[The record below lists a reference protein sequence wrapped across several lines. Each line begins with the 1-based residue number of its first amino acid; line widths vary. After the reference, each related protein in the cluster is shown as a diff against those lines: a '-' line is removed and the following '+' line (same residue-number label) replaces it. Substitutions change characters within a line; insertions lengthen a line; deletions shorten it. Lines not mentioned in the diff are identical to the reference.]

1 MAVAERR
8 LRMANSQM
16 QFLPSSLEAEQSVI
30 GALML
35 ENNRWDDVV
44 ERIVV
49 GDFYNRAHQ
58 QIFKA
63 MQRLVESGQPIDL
76 ITLSESI
83 EKAPDNLFES
93 IGGFA
98 YLAELAKNT
107 PSAANTNAYAEIVRD
122 RSQARQLVALGK
134 KISADA
140 MSTAHGRI
148 KISDIAEQAEQT
160 LFDISEQREA
170 KSEIP
175 LQQGLTLV
183 VNRLERNYAVPD
195 GITGTPTGYI
205 ELDKETCGLQEA
217 DLIILAARPS
227 MGKTSLGLNFAE
239 NAFGRVS
246 DKPVFIF
253 SLEMP
258 ADQLLMRMAAS
269 IAHVSVQAM
278 RSGQLNDE
286 DWARISDALGVMKS
300 WGDRLVIDDNSDLT
314 PSLLRSR
321 LRRFIRKYGQPCLVM
336 VDYLQLM
343 SSPGSENRTQE
354 ISVISRSLKA
364 IAKHFNVPLLA
375 LSQLNRASQ
384 TRADKRPTL
393 SDLRDGGSLE
403 QDADMIMFIHREEVY
418 DSNTPDKGLAEI
430 IIGKQR
436 QGPVGTVKLAFDAQ
450 YTRFREWN
458 LGYGEKY

>member
-1 MAVAERR
+1 
-8 LRMANSQM
+8 MANSQM
-16 QFLPSSLEAEQSVI
+16 QHLPFSLEAEQSVI

-44 ERIVV
+44 ERIVA

-83 EKAPDNLFES
+83 EKAPNNLFES

-122 RSQARQLVALGK
+122 RSQARQLISLGK

-140 MSTAHGRI
+140 MSTAQGRI
-148 KISDIAEQAEQT
+148 KISDIAEQAEQA

-170 KSEIP
+170 KSETTV
-175 LQQGLTLV
+175 QEGLTLV
-183 VNRLERNYAVPD
+183 ANRLERNFSIPD
-195 GITGTPTGYI
+195 GITGTPTGYS
-205 ELDKETCGLQEA
+205 ELDKETCGLQDA

-239 NAFGRVS
+239 NAIERIS
-246 DKPVFIF
+246 DKPIFIF

-258 ADQLLMRMAAS
+258 TDQLLIRMVAS
-269 IAHVSVQAM
+269 IAGVSVQAM

-286 DWARISDALGVMKS
+286 EWGKISNALGVMKD
-300 WGDRLVIDDNSDLT
+300 WEDRLVIDDNSDLT

-321 LRRFIRKYGQPCLVM
+321 LRRFIRKYGKPSLVM

-354 ISVISRSLKA
+354 ISVISRSLKF
-364 IAKHFNVPLLA
+364 IAKHFDVPLLA

-418 DSNTPDKGLAEI
+418 DSNTSDKGLAEI

-450 YTRFREWN
+450 YTRFRDSTS
-458 LGYGEKY
+458 GHRDQY

>member
-1 MAVAERR
+1 
-8 LRMANSQM
+8 MANSQM
-16 QFLPSSLEAEQSVI
+16 QHLPFSLEAEQSVI

-44 ERIVV
+44 ERIVA

-83 EKAPDNLFES
+83 EKAPNNLFES

-122 RSQARQLVALGK
+122 RSQARQLVTLGK
-134 KISADA
+134 KISSDA
-140 MSTAHGRI
+140 MSTAQGRI
-148 KISDIAEQAEQT
+148 KVSDIAEQAEQA

-170 KSEIP
+170 KSETTV
-175 LQQGLTLV
+175 QEGLTLV
-183 VNRLERNYAVPD
+183 ANRLERNYSIPD
-195 GITGTPTGYI
+195 GITGTPTGYS
-205 ELDKETCGLQEA
+205 ELDKETCGLQDA

-239 NAFGRVS
+239 NAIERIP
-246 DKPVFIF
+246 DKPIFIF

-258 ADQLLMRMAAS
+258 TEQLLMRMVAS
-269 IAHVSVQAM
+269 IAGVSVQAM
-278 RSGQLNDE
+278 RSGQLSDE
-286 DWARISDALGVMKS
+286 EWGKISNALGVMKD
-300 WGDRLVIDDNSDLT
+300 WEDRLVIDDNSDLT

-321 LRRFIRKYGQPCLVM
+321 LRRFIRKYGQPSLVM

-354 ISVISRSLKA
+354 ISVISRSLKF
-364 IAKHFNVPLLA
+364 IAKHFDVPLLA

-418 DSNTPDKGLAEI
+418 DSNTSDKGLAEI

-450 YTRFREWN
+450 YTRFRDAKS
-458 LGYGEKY
+458 GYGEQY

>member
-1 MAVAERR
+1 MP
-8 LRMANSQM
+8 NSQT
-16 QFLPSSLEAEQSVI
+16 QHLPFSLEAEQSVI

-44 ERIVV
+44 ERIVA

-63 MQRLVESGQPIDL
+63 MQRLVENGQPIDL

-83 EKAPDNLFES
+83 EKAPNNLFES

-122 RSQARQLVALGK
+122 RSQARQLIALGK

-140 MSTAHGRI
+140 MSTAHGQI
-148 KISDIAEQAEQT
+148 KVSDIAEQAEQA
-160 LFDISEQREA
+160 LFNISEQRET
-170 KSEIP
+170 KGEIA
-175 LQQGLTLV
+175 LQHGLTLV
-183 VNRLERNYAVPD
+183 VDRLERNNAVSD
-195 GITGTPTGYI
+195 GITGTPTGYR
-205 ELDKETCGLQEA
+205 ELDKETCGLQDS

-227 MGKTSLGLNFAE
+227 MGKTSLGLNFSE
-239 NAFGRVS
+239 NAFGLVS
-246 DKPVFIF
+246 DKPIFIF

-258 ADQLLMRMAAS
+258 AEQLLMRMTAS
-269 IAHVSVQAM
+269 IAKVSVQAM
-278 RSGQLNDE
+278 RSGQLDDE
-286 DWARISDALGVMKS
+286 AWARISDALGIMKS
-300 WGDRLVIDDNSDLT
+300 WENRLIIDDNSDLT

-321 LRRFIRKYGQPCLVM
+321 LRRFIRKYGKPCLVM
-336 VDYLQLM
+336 IDYLQLM

-364 IAKHFNVPLLA
+364 IAKYFDVPLVA

-403 QDADMIMFIHREEVY
+403 QDADMIIFIHREEVY
-418 DSNTPDKGLAEI
+418 DSNTSDKGLAEI

-450 YTRFREWN
+450 YTRFRD
-458 LGYGEKY
+458 LSSGYGEKY

>member
-1 MAVAERR
+1 
-8 LRMANSQM
+8 MANSQM
-16 QFLPSSLEAEQSVI
+16 QHLPFSLEAEQSVL

-44 ERIVV
+44 ERIVA

-83 EKAPDNLFES
+83 EKAPNNLFES

-122 RSQARQLVALGK
+122 RSQARQLISLGK

-140 MSTAHGRI
+140 MSTAQGRI
-148 KISDIAEQAEQT
+148 KISDIAEQAEQA

-170 KSEIP
+170 KSETTV
-175 LQQGLTLV
+175 QEGLTLV
-183 VNRLERNYAVPD
+183 ANRLERNFSIPD
-195 GITGTPTGYI
+195 GITGTPTGYS
-205 ELDKETCGLQEA
+205 ELDKETCGLQDA

-239 NAFGRVS
+239 NAIERIS
-246 DKPVFIF
+246 DKPIFIF

-258 ADQLLMRMAAS
+258 TDQLLMRMVAS
-269 IAHVSVQAM
+269 IAGVSVQAM

-286 DWARISDALGVMKS
+286 EWGKISNALGVMKD
-300 WGDRLVIDDNSDLT
+300 WEDRLVIDDNSDLT

-321 LRRFIRKYGQPCLVM
+321 LRRFIRKYGKPSLVM

-354 ISVISRSLKA
+354 ISVISRSLKF
-364 IAKHFNVPLLA
+364 IAKYFDVPLLA

-418 DSNTPDKGLAEI
+418 DSNTSDKGLAEI

-450 YTRFREWN
+450 YTRFRDSTS
-458 LGYGEKY
+458 GHRDQY

>member
-1 MAVAERR
+1 
-8 LRMANSQM
+8 MANSQM
-16 QFLPSSLEAEQSVI
+16 QHLPFSLEAEQSVI

-44 ERIVV
+44 ERIVA

-83 EKAPDNLFES
+83 EKAPNNLFES

-122 RSQARQLVALGK
+122 RSQARQLISLGK

-140 MSTAHGRI
+140 MSTAQGRI
-148 KISDIAEQAEQT
+148 KISDIAEQAEQA

-170 KSEIP
+170 KSETTVRE
-175 LQQGLTLV
+175 GLTLV
-183 VNRLERNYAVPD
+183 ANRLERNFSIPD
-195 GITGTPTGYI
+195 GITGTPTGYS
-205 ELDKETCGLQEA
+205 ELDKETCGLQDA

-239 NAFGRVS
+239 NAIERIS
-246 DKPVFIF
+246 DKPIFIF

-258 ADQLLMRMAAS
+258 TDQLLMRIVAS
-269 IAHVSVQAM
+269 IAGVSVQAM

-286 DWARISDALGVMKS
+286 EWGKISNALGVMKD
-300 WGDRLVIDDNSDLT
+300 WEDRLIIDDNSDLT

-321 LRRFIRKYGQPCLVM
+321 LRRFIRKYGKPSLVM

-354 ISVISRSLKA
+354 ISVISRSLKF
-364 IAKHFNVPLLA
+364 IAKYFDVPLLA

-418 DSNTPDKGLAEI
+418 DSNTSDKGLAEI

-450 YTRFREWN
+450 YTRFRDSTS
-458 LGYGEKY
+458 GHRDQY

>member
-1 MAVAERR
+1 
-8 LRMANSQM
+8 MANQM
-16 QFLPSSLEAEQSVI
+16 QFLPSSLEAEQSVL
-30 GALML
+30 GSLML

-44 ERIVV
+44 ERIAAS
-49 GDFYNRAHQ
+49 DFYNRAHQ
-58 QIFKA
+58 QIFQA
-63 MQRLVESGQPIDL
+63 MQRLVNSGQPIDL
-76 ITLSESI
+76 ITLSESM
-83 EKAPDNLFES
+83 EKAPNSPLES

-122 RSQARQLVALGK
+122 RSQARQLISLGK

>member
-1 MAVAERR
+1 MP
-8 LRMANSQM
+8 NSQT
-16 QFLPSSLEAEQSVI
+16 QHLPFSLEAEQSVI

-44 ERIVV
+44 ERIVA

-63 MQRLVESGQPIDL
+63 MQRLVENGQPIDL

-83 EKAPDNLFES
+83 EKAPNNLFES

-122 RSQARQLVALGK
+122 RSQARQLIALGK

-140 MSTAHGRI
+140 MSTAHGQI
-148 KISDIAEQAEQT
+148 KVSDIAEQAEQA
-160 LFDISEQREA
+160 LFNISEQRET
-170 KSEIP
+170 KGEIA
-175 LQQGLTLV
+175 LQHGLTLV
-183 VNRLERNYAVPD
+183 VDRLERNNAVSD
-195 GITGTPTGYI
+195 GITGTPTGYR
-205 ELDKETCGLQEA
+205 ELDKETCGLQDS

-227 MGKTSLGLNFAE
+227 MGKTSLGLNFSE
-239 NAFGRVS
+239 NAFGLVS
-246 DKPVFIF
+246 DKPIFIF

-258 ADQLLMRMAAS
+258 AEQLLMRMTAS
-269 IAHVSVQAM
+269 IAKVSVQAM
-278 RSGQLNDE
+278 RSGQLDDE
-286 DWARISDALGVMKS
+286 AWARISDALGIMKS
-300 WGDRLVIDDNSDLT
+300 WENRLIIDDNSDLT

-321 LRRFIRKYGQPCLVM
+321 LRRFIRKYGKPCLVM
-336 VDYLQLM
+336 IDYLQLM

-364 IAKHFNVPLLA
+364 IAKYFDVPLVA

-393 SDLRDGGSLE
+393 SELRDGGSLE
-403 QDADMIMFIHREEVY
+403 QDADMIIFIHREEVY
-418 DSNTPDKGLAEI
+418 DSNTSDKGLAEI

-450 YTRFREWN
+450 YTRFRD
-458 LGYGEKY
+458 LSSGYGEKY

>member
-1 MAVAERR
+1 
-8 LRMANSQM
+8 MANSQM
-16 QFLPSSLEAEQSVI
+16 QHLPFSLEAEQSVI

-44 ERIVV
+44 ERIVA

-58 QIFKA
+58 QIFTA
-63 MQRLVESGQPIDL
+63 MQRLVENGQPVDL
-76 ITLSESI
+76 LTLSESI
-83 EKAPDNLFES
+83 EKAPNNLFES

-122 RSQARQLVALGK
+122 RSQARQLVTLGK

-140 MSTAHGRI
+140 MSTTQGRI
-148 KISDIAEQAEQT
+148 KVSDIAEQAEQA
-160 LFDISEQREA
+160 LFDISEQRET
-170 KSEIP
+170 KSEITV
-175 LQQGLTLV
+175 QQGLALV
-183 VNRLERNYAVPD
+183 ADRLERNYSIPD

-205 ELDKETCGLQEA
+205 ELDKETCGLQDA

-239 NAFGRVS
+239 NAIERIT
-246 DKPVFIF
+246 DKFIFIF

-258 ADQLLMRMAAS
+258 TEQLLMRMAAS
-269 IAHVSVQAM
+269 IAGVSVQAM
-278 RSGQLNDE
+278 RSGQLSDE
-286 DWARISDALGVMKS
+286 DWGKISNALGVMKS
-300 WGDRLVIDDNSDLT
+300 WEDRLVIDDNSDLT

-321 LRRFIRKYGQPCLVM
+321 LRRFIRKYGQPSLVM
-336 VDYLQLM
+336 IDYLQLM

-354 ISVISRSLKA
+354 ISVISRSLKS

-403 QDADMIMFIHREEVY
+403 QDADMIMFIHREEAY
-418 DSNTPDKGLAEI
+418 DPNTSDKGLAEI

-450 YTRFREWN
+450 YTRFREWH

>member
-8 LRMANSQM
+8 LCMASSQT
-16 QFLPSSLEAEQSVI
+16 QHLPFSLEAEQSVL

-44 ERIVV
+44 ERVV
-49 GDFYNRAHQ
+49 AGDFYNRAHQ

-83 EKAPDNLFES
+83 EKSPNNLFES

-122 RSQARQLVALGK
+122 RSQARQLIALGK

-140 MSTAHGRI
+140 MSTAHGQI
-148 KISDIAEQAEQT
+148 KVSDIAEQAEQA

-170 KSEIP
+170 QREV
-175 LQQGLTLV
+175 TAAEALV
-183 VNRLERNYAVPD
+183 QVVDRLERNNKIPD
-195 GITGTPTGYI
+195 GITGTPTGFI

-227 MGKTSLGLNFAE
+227 MGKTALGVNIAE
-239 NAFGRVS
+239 NALSRVP

-258 ADQLLMRMAAS
+258 AEQLMMRIAAS
-269 IAHVSVQAM
+269 IGRVSIQAM
-278 RSGQLNDE
+278 RSGQMNDE
-286 DWARISDALGVMKS
+286 DWGRFSGAMELIQS
-300 WGDRLVIDDNSDLT
+300 WGDRLVIDDSSFLT
-314 PSLLRSR
+314 PSLVRSR
-321 LRRFIRKYGQPCLVM
+321 LRRLIRKYGKPSLAM
-336 VDYLQLM
+336 IDYLQMM
-343 SSPGSENRTQE
+343 SSPGAENRTQE
-354 ISVISRSLKA
+354 IAAISLGLKGC
-364 IAKHFNVPLLA
+364 AKTFKIPMLV
-375 LSQLNRASQ
+375 LSQLNRSPQA
-384 TRADKRPTL
+384 RADKRPTL

-403 QDADMIMFIHREEVY
+403 QDGDLIMFIHREEAY
-418 DSNTPDKGLAEI
+418 DPNTPDKGLAEI

-450 YTRFREWN
+450 YTRFRDSTS
-458 LGYGEKY
+458 GHRDQY

>member
-1 MAVAERR
+1 
-8 LRMANSQM
+8 MANSQM
-16 QFLPSSLEAEQSVI
+16 QHLPFSLEAEQSVI

-44 ERIVV
+44 ERIVA

-83 EKAPDNLFES
+83 EKAPNNLFES

-122 RSQARQLVALGK
+122 RSQARQLISLGK

-140 MSTAHGRI
+140 MSTAHGQI
-148 KISDIAEQAEQT
+148 KVSDIAEQAEQA
-160 LFDISEQREA
+160 LFNISEQRET
-170 KSEIP
+170 KGEIA
-175 LQQGLTLV
+175 LQHGLTLV
-183 VNRLERNYAVPD
+183 VDRLERNNAVSD
-195 GITGTPTGYI
+195 GITGTPTGYR
-205 ELDKETCGLQEA
+205 ELDKETCGLQDA

-227 MGKTSLGLNFAE
+227 MGKTSLGLNFSE
-239 NAFGRVS
+239 NAFGLVS
-246 DKPVFIF
+246 DKPIFIF

-258 ADQLLMRMAAS
+258 AEQLLMRMTAS
-269 IAHVSVQAM
+269 IAKVSVQAM
-278 RSGQLNDE
+278 RSGQLDDE
-286 DWARISDALGVMKS
+286 AWARISDALGIMKS
-300 WGDRLVIDDNSDLT
+300 WENRLIIDDNSDLT

-321 LRRFIRKYGQPCLVM
+321 LRRFIRKYGKPCLVM
-336 VDYLQLM
+336 IDYLQLM

-364 IAKHFNVPLLA
+364 IAKYFDVPLVA

-418 DSNTPDKGLAEI
+418 DSNTSDKGLAEI

-450 YTRFREWN
+450 YTRFRD
-458 LGYGEKY
+458 LSSGYGEKY

>member
-1 MAVAERR
+1 
-8 LRMANSQM
+8 MANSQT
-16 QFLPSSLEAEQSVI
+16 QHLPFSLEAEQSVI

-44 ERIVV
+44 ERIVA
-49 GDFYNRAHQ
+49 GDFYNLAHQ

-76 ITLSESI
+76 ITLSDSI
-83 EKAPDNLFES
+83 EKAPNNLFES

-122 RSQARQLVALGK
+122 RSQARQLVTLGK
-134 KISADA
+134 QISTDA
-140 MSTAHGRI
+140 MSTAQGRI
-148 KISDIAEQAEQT
+148 KVSDIAEQAEQA
-160 LFDISEQREA
+160 LFDISEQRET
-170 KSEIP
+170 KTEIP

-183 VNRLERNYAVPD
+183 VNRLERNYAVSD
-195 GITGTPTGYI
+195 GITGTPTGYS

-269 IAHVSVQAM
+269 IAGVSVQAM
-278 RSGQLNDE
+278 RSGQLSDE

-403 QDADMIMFIHREEVY
+403 QDADMIMFIHREEAY
-418 DSNTPDKGLAEI
+418 DPNTSDKGLAEI

-450 YTRFREWN
+450 YTRFREWH

>member
-1 MAVAERR
+1 
-8 LRMANSQM
+8 MANSQM
-16 QFLPSSLEAEQSVI
+16 QHLPFSLEAEQSVI

-44 ERIVV
+44 ERIVA

-83 EKAPDNLFES
+83 EKAPNNLFES

-122 RSQARQLVALGK
+122 RSQARQLISLGK

-140 MSTAHGRI
+140 MSTAQGRI
-148 KISDIAEQAEQT
+148 KISDIAEQAEQA

-170 KSEIP
+170 KSETTV
-175 LQQGLTLV
+175 QEGLTLV
-183 VNRLERNYAVPD
+183 ANRLERNFSIPD
-195 GITGTPTGYI
+195 GITGTPTGYS
-205 ELDKETCGLQEA
+205 ELDKETCGLQDA

-239 NAFGRVS
+239 NAIERIS
-246 DKPVFIF
+246 DKPIFIF

-258 ADQLLMRMAAS
+258 TDQLLMRMVAS
-269 IAHVSVQAM
+269 IAGVSVQAM

-286 DWARISDALGVMKS
+286 EWGKISNALGVMKD
-300 WGDRLVIDDNSDLT
+300 WEDRLIIDDNSDLT

-321 LRRFIRKYGQPCLVM
+321 LRRFIRKYGKPSLVM

-354 ISVISRSLKA
+354 ISVISRSLKF
-364 IAKHFNVPLLA
+364 IAKYFDVPLLA

-418 DSNTPDKGLAEI
+418 DSNTSDKGLAEI

-450 YTRFREWN
+450 YTRFRDSTS
-458 LGYGEKY
+458 GHRDQY

>member
-1 MAVAERR
+1 
-8 LRMANSQM
+8 MANSQM
-16 QFLPSSLEAEQSVI
+16 QHLPFSLEAEQSVI

-44 ERIVV
+44 ERIVA

-83 EKAPDNLFES
+83 EKAPNNLFES

-122 RSQARQLVALGK
+122 RSQARQLIALGK

-140 MSTAHGRI
+140 MSTAHGQI
-148 KISDIAEQAEQT
+148 KVSDIAEQAEQA
-160 LFDISEQREA
+160 LFNISEQRET
-170 KSEIP
+170 KGEIA
-175 LQQGLTLV
+175 LQHGLTLV
-183 VNRLERNYAVPD
+183 VDRLERNNAVSD
-195 GITGTPTGYI
+195 GITGTPTGYR
-205 ELDKETCGLQEA
+205 ELDKETCGLQDA

-227 MGKTSLGLNFAE
+227 MGKTSLGLNFSE
-239 NAFGRVS
+239 NAFGLVS
-246 DKPVFIF
+246 DKPIFIF

-258 ADQLLMRMAAS
+258 AEQLLMRMTAS
-269 IAHVSVQAM
+269 IAKVSVQAM
-278 RSGQLNDE
+278 RSGQLDDE
-286 DWARISDALGVMKS
+286 AWARISDALGIMKS
-300 WGDRLVIDDNSDLT
+300 WENRLIIDDNSDLT

-321 LRRFIRKYGQPCLVM
+321 LRRFIRKYGKPCLVM
-336 VDYLQLM
+336 IDYLQLM

-364 IAKHFNVPLLA
+364 IAKYFDIPLVA

-384 TRADKRPTL
+384 TRVDKRPTL

-418 DSNTPDKGLAEI
+418 DSNTSDKGLAEI

-450 YTRFREWN
+450 YTRFRDSTS
-458 LGYGEKY
+458 GHRDQY

>member
-1 MAVAERR
+1 
-8 LRMANSQM
+8 MANSQT
-16 QFLPSSLEAEQSVI
+16 QHLPFSLEAEQSVI

-44 ERIVV
+44 ERIVA

-83 EKAPDNLFES
+83 EKAPNNLFES
-93 IGGFA
+93 IGGFS

-107 PSAANTNAYAEIVRD
+107 PSAGNTNAYAEIVRD
-122 RSQARQLVALGK
+122 RSQARQLISLGK

-140 MSTAHGRI
+140 MSTAQGRI
-148 KISDIAEQAEQT
+148 KVSDIAEHAEQA
-160 LFDISEQREA
+160 LFDISEQRET
-170 KSEIP
+170 KSETTV
-175 LQQGLTLV
+175 QEGLTLV
-183 VNRLERNYAVPD
+183 ANRLERNSSIPD
-195 GITGTPTGYI
+195 GITGTPTGYR

-217 DLIILAARPS
+217 DFIILAARPS

-239 NAFGRVS
+239 NAIERIT
-246 DKPVFIF
+246 DKFIFIF

-258 ADQLLMRMAAS
+258 TEQLLMRMAAS
-269 IAHVSVQAM
+269 IAGVGIQEM
-278 RSGQLNDE
+278 RSGQLSDE
-286 DWARISDALGVMKS
+286 DWGKISNALGVMKS
-300 WGDRLVIDDNSDLT
+300 WEDRLVIDDNSDLT

-321 LRRFIRKYGQPCLVM
+321 LRRFIRKYGQPSLVM
-336 VDYLQLM
+336 IDYLQLM

-403 QDADMIMFIHREEVY
+403 QDADMIIFIHREEAY
-418 DSNTPDKGLAEI
+418 DPNTSDKGLAEI

-450 YTRFREWN
+450 YTRFREWH

>member
-1 MAVAERR
+1 
-8 LRMANSQM
+8 MANSQM
-16 QFLPSSLEAEQSVI
+16 QNLPFSLEAEQSVI

-44 ERIVV
+44 ERVV
-49 GDFYNRAHQ
+49 AGDFYNRAHQ
-58 QIFKA
+58 QIFNA

-83 EKAPDNLFES
+83 EKAPNNLFES
-93 IGGFA
+93 VGGFA

-122 RSQARQLVALGK
+122 RNQARQLIALGK

-140 MSTAHGRI
+140 MSTAHGQI
-148 KISDIAEQAEQT
+148 KVSDIAEQAEQA
-160 LFDISEQREA
+160 LFNISEQRET
-170 KSEIP
+170 KGEIT

-183 VNRLERNYAVPD
+183 VDRLERNNAVSD
-195 GITGTPTGYI
+195 GITGTPTGYR
-205 ELDKETCGLQEA
+205 ELDKETCGLQDA

-239 NAFGRVS
+239 NAFGLVS
-246 DKPVFIF
+246 DKPIFIF

-258 ADQLLMRMAAS
+258 AEQLLMRMTAS
-269 IAHVSVQAM
+269 IAKVSVQAM
-278 RSGQLNDE
+278 RSGQLDDE
-286 DWARISDALGVMKS
+286 AWARISDALGIMKS
-300 WGDRLVIDDNSDLT
+300 WENRLIIDDNSDLT

-321 LRRFIRKYGQPCLVM
+321 LRRFIRKYGKPCLVM
-336 VDYLQLM
+336 IDYLQLM

-364 IAKHFNVPLLA
+364 IAKYFDVPLVA

-384 TRADKRPTL
+384 TRTDRRPTL

-418 DSNTPDKGLAEI
+418 DSNTSDKGLAEI

-450 YTRFREWN
+450 YTRFRDSSS
-458 LGYGEKY
+458 GYGEKY

>member
-1 MAVAERR
+1 
-8 LRMANSQM
+8 MANSQM
-16 QFLPSSLEAEQSVI
+16 QHIPFSLEAEQSVI

-44 ERIVV
+44 ERIVA

-83 EKAPDNLFES
+83 EKAPNNLFES

-122 RSQARQLVALGK
+122 RSQARQLISLGK

-140 MSTAHGRI
+140 MSTAQGRI
-148 KISDIAEQAEQT
+148 KISDIAEQAEQA

-170 KSEIP
+170 KSETTV
-175 LQQGLTLV
+175 QEGLTLV
-183 VNRLERNYAVPD
+183 ANRLERNFSIPD
-195 GITGTPTGYI
+195 GITGTPTGYS
-205 ELDKETCGLQEA
+205 ELDKETCGLQDA

-239 NAFGRVS
+239 NAIERIS
-246 DKPVFIF
+246 DKPIFIF

-258 ADQLLMRMAAS
+258 TDQLLMRMVAS
-269 IAHVSVQAM
+269 IAGVSVQAM

-286 DWARISDALGVMKS
+286 EWGKISNALGVMKD
-300 WGDRLVIDDNSDLT
+300 WEDRLVIDDNSDLT

-321 LRRFIRKYGQPCLVM
+321 LRRFIRKYGKPSLVM

-354 ISVISRSLKA
+354 ISVISRSLKF
-364 IAKHFNVPLLA
+364 IAKYFDVPLLA

-418 DSNTPDKGLAEI
+418 DSNTSDKGLAEI

-450 YTRFREWN
+450 YTRFRDSTS
-458 LGYGEKY
+458 GHRDQY

>member
-8 LRMANSQM
+8 LSMPNSQT
-16 QFLPSSLEAEQSVI
+16 QHLPFSLEAEQSVI

-44 ERIVV
+44 ERIVA

-63 MQRLVESGQPIDL
+63 MQRLVENGQPIDL

-83 EKAPDNLFES
+83 EKAPNNLFES

-122 RSQARQLVALGK
+122 RSQARQLIALGK

-140 MSTAHGRI
+140 MSTAHGQI
-148 KISDIAEQAEQT
+148 KVSDIAEQAEQA
-160 LFDISEQREA
+160 LFNISEQRET
-170 KSEIP
+170 KGEIA
-175 LQQGLTLV
+175 LQHGLTLV
-183 VNRLERNYAVPD
+183 VDRLERNNAVSD
-195 GITGTPTGYI
+195 GITGTPTGYR
-205 ELDKETCGLQEA
+205 ELDKETCGLQDS

-227 MGKTSLGLNFAE
+227 MGKTSLGLNFSE
-239 NAFGRVS
+239 NAFGLVS
-246 DKPVFIF
+246 DKPIFIF

-258 ADQLLMRMAAS
+258 AEQLLMRMTAS
-269 IAHVSVQAM
+269 IAKVSVQAM
-278 RSGQLNDE
+278 RSGQLDDE
-286 DWARISDALGVMKS
+286 AWARISDALGIMKS
-300 WGDRLVIDDNSDLT
+300 WENRLIIDDNSDLT

-321 LRRFIRKYGQPCLVM
+321 LRRFIRKYGKPCLVM
-336 VDYLQLM
+336 IDYLQLM

-364 IAKHFNVPLLA
+364 IAKYFDVPLVA

-403 QDADMIMFIHREEVY
+403 QDADMIIFIHREEVY
-418 DSNTPDKGLAEI
+418 DSNTSDKGLAEI

-450 YTRFREWN
+450 YTRFRD
-458 LGYGEKY
+458 LSSGYGEKY